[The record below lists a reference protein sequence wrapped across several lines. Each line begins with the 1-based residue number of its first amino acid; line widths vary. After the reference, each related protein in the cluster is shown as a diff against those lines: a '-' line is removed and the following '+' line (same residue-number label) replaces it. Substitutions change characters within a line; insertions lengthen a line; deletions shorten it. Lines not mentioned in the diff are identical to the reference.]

1 MAARV
6 GGLEWAGLVVV
17 ATASVIL
24 FGAVEE
30 RVLAPLE
37 TLLFAIAI
45 IAIARRHRRGLPL
58 VSIHPVAVPLVAIL
72 GVGTVQLLPLPTAVT
87 TLISPGLDAVRDGI
101 APAAALP
108 LSVYPYATMLAV
120 LRLAAYLTFF
130 VLTLE
135 ALSTPG
141 RVRTAL
147 VWTAALGTAVAT
159 YGLFNHLAGNSRLLW
174 MPRRFY
180 LDSAT
185 GTFVNRN
192 HFAALMVLLLPTLL
206 ACYWTGPRAHPR
218 GVARGDAVARA
229 AFFGLCGTI
238 MCLAVLFSKSRGG
251 ILCGIVAFGG
261 FWLVRARRGG
271 RREAMRAA
279 LPLASIA
286 VAGAWAIYIGTAEI
300 TARFAQLAGGL
311 GSDGG
316 RIAQWT
322 DTAELI
328 RNFPILG
335 GGLGTYEFLYPMYK
349 TVRIQADFAHAH
361 NDYLELCAEA
371 GVVGFAIGGWAIVRL
386 GRYIMAAHRHRAAT
400 PLVLWPLLA
409 GLSAMLL
416 HSSIDF
422 GLQVP
427 GNVFCTLA
435 VAAIAIRI
443 AEDPSLAGA
452 AQPAPAAPA
461 ALYPRAPSD
470 SRTTS

>member
-6 GGLEWAGLVVV
+6 GGLEWVGLLVV
-17 ATASVIL
+17 ATTSVIL

-45 IAIARRHRRGLPL
+45 VAIARRHRRGLPL
-58 VSIHPVAVPLVAIL
+58 VAIHPVAVPLVAIL
-72 GVGTVQLLPLPTAVT
+72 GIGTLQLLPLPTAVI
-87 TLISPGLDAVRDGI
+87 TLLSPGMDAVREGV
-101 APAAALP
+101 APAPALP
-108 LSVYPYATMLAV
+108 LSVYPYATTLAV

-130 VLTLE
+130 LLALE

-147 VWTAALGTAVAT
+147 VWAAALGTAVAT

-174 MPRRFY
+174 VPRRFY

-206 ACYWTGPRAHPR
+206 ACYWTRAPR
-218 GVARGDAVARA
+218 RGDAAARA

-251 ILCGIVAFGG
+251 IVCGTVTLGALWFV
-261 FWLVRARRGG
+261 LARRGG
-271 RREAMRAA
+271 RRHAMRTA
-279 LPLASIA
+279 LPLVSIA
-286 VAGAWAIYIGTAEI
+286 AAAAWATYIGTTEI

-311 GSDGG
+311 DSGGG
-316 RIAQWT
+316 RIAQWV

-328 RNFPILG
+328 RGFPVLG
-335 GGLGTYEFLYPMYK
+335 SGLGTYEFLYPMYK
-349 TVRIQADFAHAH
+349 TLRVQADFAHAH
-361 NDYLELCAEA
+361 NDYLELWAET
-371 GVVGFAIGGWAIVRL
+371 GVIGLAIGGWAVIRI
-386 GRYIMAAHRHRAAT
+386 GRYTLATHRGSAAT
-400 PLVLWPLLA
+400 PFVLWPLLA

-422 GLQVP
+422 GLHVP

-452 AQPAPAAPA
+452 AYAAPV
-461 ALYPRAPSD
+461 ALSPRPPSD
-470 SRTTS
+470 SRTAS